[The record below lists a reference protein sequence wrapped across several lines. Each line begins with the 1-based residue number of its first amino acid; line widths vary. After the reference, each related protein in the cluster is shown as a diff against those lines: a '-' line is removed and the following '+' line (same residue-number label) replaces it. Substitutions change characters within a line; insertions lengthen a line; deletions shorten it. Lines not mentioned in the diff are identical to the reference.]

1 METHKDKKYF
11 LKFEIKM
18 GKKKTKNKIMK
29 HSCRELSL

>member
-18 GKKKTKNKIMK
+18 GKKTKNKIMK